1 MDAEKV
7 LTVMRSVRDYLVGY
21 RWGQIVMSG
30 IPQNIEEPEDAA
42 PIVTYTGKLRR
53 GRNLTFIRDPEG
65 MKVTVWNESIVRL
78 ITYPSF
84 RTMCKY
90 VEEAEVSLFAAQME
104 ENL

>member
-30 IPQNIEEPEDAA
+30 IPQDMEEPEYPA

-65 MKVTVWNESIVRL
+65 MKVTVWNESIIRL

-90 VEEAEVSLFAAQME
+90 VEEAEVSHFTAQME

>member
-1 MDAEKV
+1 MDADKALNV
-7 LTVMRSVRDYLVGY
+7 ARAVRDYLAGY
-21 RWGQIVMSG
+21 RWGQIVMAG
-30 IPQNIEEPEDAA
+30 IPQGMEEPEGTS

-65 MKVTVWNESIVRL
+65 MKVTVWNESIIRL

-84 RTMCKY
+84 RAMCKY
-90 VEEAEVSLFAAQME
+90 VEEAEVSLFAARME

>member
-1 MDAEKV
+1 MDADKV
-7 LTVMRSVRDYLVGY
+7 LNIARAVRDYLVGY
-21 RWGQIVMSG
+21 RWGQIVMAG
-30 IPQNIEEPEDAA
+30 IPQGMEEPDTA

-65 MKVTVWNESIVRL
+65 MKVTVWNESIIRL
-78 ITYPSF
+78 ITYP
-84 RTMCKY
+84 TYQVMCKY

>member
-1 MDAEKV
+1 MDAEK
-7 LTVMRSVRDYLVGY
+7 LLGTLRAVRDYLVGY
-21 RWGQIVMSG
+21 RWGQIVMAG
-30 IPQNIEEPEDAA
+30 IPQDTEEPEYQA

-65 MKVTVWNESIVRL
+65 MKVTVWNESIMRL

-84 RTMCKY
+84 RVMCKY

>member
-1 MDAEKV
+1 MDADKALNV
-7 LTVMRSVRDYLVGY
+7 ARAVRDYLVGY
-21 RWGQIVMSG
+21 RWGQIVMEG
-30 IPQNIEEPEDAA
+30 IPQGMEEPDTA
-42 PIVTYTGKLRR
+42 PVVTYTGKLRR

-65 MKVTVWNESIVRL
+65 MKVTVWNESIIRL

-90 VEEAEVSLFAAQME
+90 VEEAEVSHFTAQME

>member
-7 LTVMRSVRDYLVGY
+7 LNVARGARDYLVGY
-21 RWGQIVMSG
+21 RWGQIVMEG
-30 IPQNIEEPEDAA
+30 MPPDLGNPEYPM

-53 GRNLTFIRDPEG
+53 GRNLTFIRDPDG
-65 MKVTVWNESIVRL
+65 MKVTVWNESIMRL